1 MKRLS
6 MPSYNDLTV
15 SQLGQAN
22 IYKNDFIP
30 FFSIYISKTS
40 PRQGKQS
47 LAVSSILNAG
57 KEIYLEILHGES

>member
-1 MKRLS
+1 

-30 FFSIYISKTS
+30 YFSIYISKTS
-40 PRQGKQS
+40 HRQGKQS
-47 LAVSSILNAG
+47 LAISSI
-57 KEIYLEILHGES
+57 

>member
-1 MKRLS
+1 

-15 SQLGQAN
+15 SQVEQAN

-40 PRQGKQS
+40 PRQSKLS
-47 LAVSSILNAG
+47 LAISSL
-57 KEIYLEILHGES
+57 